1 MEFWNGERD
10 ILEVCDIRIL
20 DECKI
25 IIELNFC
32 SLRVNK
38 MWRIFIIRMCV
49 FMIGLNNFWKLVNF
63 PIFVYYYIK
72 LYKKF

>member
-20 DECKI
+20 DECKN

-38 MWRIFIIRMCV
+38 MWRIFIIRMCA
-49 FMIGLNNFWKLVNF
+49 FMIYDWIKQFLEISQLSNFRLL
-63 PIFVYYYIK
+63 
-72 LYKKF
+72 LYQII

>member
-49 FMIGLNNFWKLVNF
+49 FMI
-63 PIFVYYYIK
+63 YD
-72 LYKKF
+72 